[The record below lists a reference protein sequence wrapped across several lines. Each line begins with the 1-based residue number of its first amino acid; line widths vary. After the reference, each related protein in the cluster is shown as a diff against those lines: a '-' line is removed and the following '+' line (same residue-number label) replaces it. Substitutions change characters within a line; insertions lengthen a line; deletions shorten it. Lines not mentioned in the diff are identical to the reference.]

1 MCDKKVFVVAAKR
14 SAIGS
19 MLGSLANT
27 HPADLGGA
35 VVRAL
40 LESAKVAPEAV
51 DEVIVGNIL
60 PAGNGQGIGRQVAI
74 KGGIPIETPAY
85 AVNMVCGSGMKAVI
99 NAVAEIKAGMANLIV
114 AGGVECMSS
123 APYLIP
129 KNARQGIK
137 MGDFKVTDHMVFD
150 ALTDA

>member
-60 PAGNGQGIGRQVAI
+60 PAGNGQDRKSTRLNSSHSRASRM
-74 KGGIPIETPAY
+74 P
-85 AVNMVCGSGMKAVI
+85 
-99 NAVAEIKAGMANLIV
+99 
-114 AGGVECMSS
+114 SS
-123 APYLIP
+123 A
-129 KNARQGIK
+129 
-137 MGDFKVTDHMVFD
+137 
-150 ALTDA
+150 

>member
-51 DEVIVGNIL
+51 DEVIVGIH
-60 PAGNGQGIGRQVAI
+60 RRW
-74 KGGIPIETPAY
+74 
-85 AVNMVCGSGMKAVI
+85 M
-99 NAVAEIKAGMANLIV
+99 
-114 AGGVECMSS
+114 
-123 APYLIP
+123 
-129 KNARQGIK
+129 RH
-137 MGDFKVTDHMVFD
+137 VTVQT
-150 ALTDA
+150 LQ

>member
-40 LESAKVAPEAV
+40 LEAPR
-51 DEVIVGNIL
+51 L
-60 PAGNGQGIGRQVAI
+60 LRKP
-74 KGGIPIETPAY
+74 
-85 AVNMVCGSGMKAVI
+85 
-99 NAVAEIKAGMANLIV
+99 
-114 AGGVECMSS
+114 
-123 APYLIP
+123 
-129 KNARQGIK
+129 
-137 MGDFKVTDHMVFD
+137 
-150 ALTDA
+150 